1 MKFII
6 AYFCPLENN
15 FQWLFAGI
23 GLCLLAIL
31 IRKNIRLK
39 REKEE
44 SKQEEN
50 RLREEIG
57 YLRLSQALIEN
68 RMFRMYSR
76 NYPKIKPLIEQKG
89 DSKKCFNIEE
99 YQELRYEIETFFE
112 ESIHKMRTAC
122 PILTN
127 GDIVFLCLS
136 KLKLPDA

>member
-23 GLCLLAIL
+23 GLCLLGIL

-44 SKQEEN
+44 SKKEEN

-57 YLRLSQALIEN
+57 YLRLSQALIE
-68 RMFRMYSR
+68 
-76 NYPKIKPLIEQKG
+76 QKG
-89 DSKKCFNIEE
+89 DNKKCFNIEE